1 MEICSNFSLEERLKC
16 GVLDRETSD
25 LIELTMDKLFL
36 YEKEIETLDR
46 RCELYYEQM
55 QFCKDFIAEA
65 MDLLRKAELK
75 ADFVEARQDIEMLL
89 ENSYVEL

>member
-1 MEICSNFSLEERLKC
+1 MNIPSNFSLAERLKY
-16 GVLDRETSD
+16 LDLDFTTRDMLEKEIDNTKS
-25 LIELTMDKLFL
+25 L
-36 YEKEIETLDR
+36 EKEIEILDA
-46 RCELYYEQM
+46 RCERYYEQM